1 MKRQLGRI
9 GGGIV
14 QAGYL
19 IYLVLLAGYVAYL
32 FADVILR
39 DLLRGESF
47 YLILS
52 VIMLLVLYGLAGG
65 IEGRARAYEMLFWFL
80 LIPLFLML
88 FAAADEVCT
97 DYWAPLGMSSLKG
110 VAGGAYGVFLNL
122 SFAFLLLFSGTYVR
136 RQETLFAAGKRAIL
150 FVGCLHAVLY
160 LVLEGIFGVPALA
173 GMDYPAVTLM
183 STVKISGG
191 FLKRT
196 DAFMFGVWFFTLYAL
211 LNSCVFYGS
220 SIAEKLWKPILKMPK
235 GKKYMWIFYGSV
247 AVAASAAAI
256 CFYRSRAVF
265 DWYERFLWY
274 VGTPFLVLAPVF
286 TAQKKW
292 GRRMLAL
299 AVICAAALLVMTG
312 CAPAELEDRDFPI
325 DIAVRDMKDAGLT
338 WYEAE
343 QEGNRMVDYSH
354 LKVLILEQ
362 EFVEDEAAVQE
373 WLTFLKEKSEVPRN
387 AYVVVTEDAEALL
400 AQSETLGEA
409 VGDYL
414 EEQFENV
421 SQIKKQAYPTIG
433 SLYQEMDN
441 RQETLFCRML
451 LWRRKSRRWSS
462 IMCGSAGRRRAWLPG
477 RQRDSPFSRKTA

>member
-1 MKRQLGRI
+1 MFSENNRISGRQMYRLMTYDLLGIGTLLVPQMLAKTAGRDGILSIGIGMAAALAYLWILRRLAPPAQESYPEYMERQLGRI

-14 QAGYL
+14 QTGYL

-32 FADVILR
+32 FADIILR

-47 YLILS
+47 YLVLS

-65 IEGRARAYEMLFWFL
+65 IEGRARVYEMLFWFL

-122 SFAFLLLFSGTYVR
+122 SFAFFLLFSGTYVR

-220 SIAEKLWKPILKMPK
+220 SINYGNLFAKCQK
-235 GKKYMWIFYGSV
+235 GKITCGFSMDLWRWQLLWQ
-247 AVAASAAAI
+247 
-256 CFYRSRAVF
+256 RS
-265 DWYERFLWY
+265 
-274 VGTPFLVLAPVF
+274 VF
-286 TAQKKW
+286 T
-292 GRRMLAL
+292 G
-299 AVICAAALLVMTG
+299 
-312 CAPAELEDRDFPI
+312 
-325 DIAVRDMKDAGLT
+325 
-338 WYEAE
+338 
-343 QEGNRMVDYSH
+343 
-354 LKVLILEQ
+354 
-362 EFVEDEAAVQE
+362 
-373 WLTFLKEKSEVPRN
+373 
-387 AYVVVTEDAEALL
+387 
-400 AQSETLGEA
+400 
-409 VGDYL
+409 
-414 EEQFENV
+414 
-421 SQIKKQAYPTIG
+421 
-433 SLYQEMDN
+433 
-441 RQETLFCRML
+441 
-451 LWRRKSRRWSS
+451 
-462 IMCGSAGRRRAWLPG
+462 AGRSLTGTSGSCGMSVRRFWCLPP
-477 RQRDSPFSRKTA
+477 SLLHRKNGEGGCLRLR

>member
-1 MKRQLGRI
+1 MYRLMTYDLLGIGTLLVPQMLAKAAGRDGILSIGIGMAAALMYLWILRRIAPPAQESYPEYMKRQLGRI

-32 FADVILR
+32 FADIILR

-47 YLILS
+47 YLVLS
-52 VIMLLVLYGLAGG
+52 VIMLLVLYGLVGG

-136 RQETLFAAGKRAIL
+136 RQETLFTAGKRAIL

-220 SIAEKLWKPILKMPK
+220 SIAEELCKPIRKMPK
-235 GKKYMWIFYGSV
+235 EKKYMWIFYGSV

-256 CFYRSRAVF
+256 CFYRSREVF

-286 TAQKKW
+286 AAQKKW
-292 GRRMLAL
+292 GRRLLAL
-299 AVICAAALLVMTG
+299 AVICAVVLLVMTG

-325 DIAVRDMKDAGLT
+325 EIAVRDTKDAGLA

-343 QEGNRMVDYSH
+343 QAGNRMVDYSH

-362 EFVEDEAAVQE
+362 EFVEDEA
-373 WLTFLKEKSEVPRN
+373 R
-387 AYVVVTEDAEALL
+387 
-400 AQSETLGEA
+400 
-409 VGDYL
+409 
-414 EEQFENV
+414 
-421 SQIKKQAYPTIG
+421 
-433 SLYQEMDN
+433 
-441 RQETLFCRML
+441 
-451 LWRRKSRRWSS
+451 
-462 IMCGSAGRRRAWLPG
+462 
-477 RQRDSPFSRKTA
+477 

>member
-1 MKRQLGRI
+1 MFSENNRISGRQMYRLMTYDLLGIGTLLVPQMLAKAAGRDGILSIGIGMAAALAYLWILRRIAPPAQEFYPEYMKRQLGRI

-32 FADVILR
+32 FADIILR

-47 YLILS
+47 YLVLS

-65 IEGRARAYEMLFWFL
+65 IEGRARVYEMLFWFL

-122 SFAFLLLFSGTYVR
+122 SFAFFLLFSGTYVR

-220 SIAEKLWKPILKMPK
+220 SIAEKLWKPIRKMPK
-235 GKKYMWIFYGSV
+235 GKNYMWIFYGSV
-247 AVAASAAAI
+247 AVAASVAAI

-286 TAQKKW
+286 AAQKKW
-292 GRRMLAL
+292 GRRLLAL
-299 AVICAAALLVMTG
+299 AVICAVVLLVMTG

-325 DIAVRDMKDAGLT
+325 EIAVRDTKDAGLA

-343 QEGNRMVDYSH
+343 QAGNRMVDYSH

-373 WLTFLKEKSEVPRN
+373 WLAFLKEKSEVPRN
-387 AYVVVTEDAEALL
+387 AYAVSYTHL
-400 AQSETLGEA
+400 TL
-409 VGDYL
+409 
-414 EEQFENV
+414 
-421 SQIKKQAYPTIG
+421 PT
-433 SLYQEMDN
+433 N
-441 RQETLFCRML
+441 
-451 LWRRKSRRWSS
+451 
-462 IMCGSAGRRRAWLPG
+462 
-477 RQRDSPFSRKTA
+477 